1 MDFIGRN
8 GAQGEVAT
16 YLASNGA
23 LNVNAMKPYIGKD
36 GRTYMTVF
44 KGGDKN
50 KVENYKAVPIQ
61 ANGVLRRDEWKTLD
75 EAVLKISDDRIPGVA
90 ALRQRGLV
98 YNIGNGMGST
108 VFEYHDMSDAME
120 ADLTMDG
127 ITKTDNDR
135 VVYTT
140 NYLPLPIL
148 HSDYQINAR
157 VLAAS
162 RNMGMPL
169 DTTYA
174 ERATR
179 KVLEKLEDM
188 FFTATSYTYGGG
200 TIYGYLNHPNRNE
213 YTITAWDSSAKTAAQ
228 IKDDVLGMKQA
239 SIDAKHYGPWV
250 LHIPTSYETVLDDD
264 FDTQTPGTTIR
275 ERLLKIS
282 GIEDI
287 IVVDHLTD
295 DNVVLVEM
303 RPETV
308 RLVTGMGI
316 QNVQWDS
323 QGGMTT
329 KYKVMTIQVPQ
340 IRADQDGNSGIV
352 HGSTA

>member
-1 MDFIGRN
+1 MDFIGKN

-16 YLASNGA
+16 YLSSNGA
-23 LNVNAMKPYIGKD
+23 LNVNAMKPYVGKD

-44 KGGDKN
+44 KGGDKTN
-50 KVENYKAVPIQ
+50 TANYSAVPIQ
-61 ANGVLRRDEWKTLD
+61 ANGLLRRDEWKTLD
-75 EAVLKISDDRIPGVA
+75 ETVLKISEERLTGVNV
-90 ALRQRGLV
+90 LKERGLI

-120 ADLTMDG
+120 ASLTMDG
-127 ITKTDNDR
+127 ITKSNNDR
-135 VVYTT
+135 VKYTT
-140 NYLPLPIL
+140 NYLPLPII

-157 VLAAS
+157 VLASS

-188 FFTATSYTYGGG
+188 FFTSTSYTYGGG

-213 YTITAWDSSAKTAAQ
+213 YTITAWDASAKTAAQ

-239 SIDAKHYGPWV
+239 SIDAYHFGPWV
-250 LHIPTSYETVLDDD
+250 LHIPTAYETVLDDD

-275 ERLLKIS
+275 ERLLKIK
-282 GIEDI
+282 GIDD
-287 IVVDHLTD
+287 IVVVDSMTA
-295 DNVVLVEM
+295 DNIALVEM

-308 RLVTGMGI
+308 RLVNGMGV
-316 QNVQWDS
+316 QNVQWDT

-340 IRADQDGNSGIV
+340 IRADQNGNSGIV